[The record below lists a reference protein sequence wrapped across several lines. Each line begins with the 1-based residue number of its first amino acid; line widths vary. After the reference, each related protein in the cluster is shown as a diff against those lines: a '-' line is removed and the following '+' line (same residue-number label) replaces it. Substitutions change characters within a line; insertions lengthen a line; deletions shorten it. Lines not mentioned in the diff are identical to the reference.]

1 MLLEAEAMACC
12 LLMIEPAVAEPAIA
26 GAPASRLSSPSAVIG
41 ATRMAVGACDWPFS
55 TASLKRVHF
64 GWGRLKTQRLLLALL
79 AFCTVLS
86 LAVRAEPQADATV
99 EHGLPPR
106 PALIPAETPVA
117 DVVLVSAAPA
127 NLSREAA
134 WPLRPGEALRLVYPL
149 PIQAEEVDPYGWR
162 YSETRQ
168 AWRMHAGQDLV
179 APQGTPVL
187 AMLPGHVALVEELD
201 GYGLTVVL
209 DHGRG
214 WQTLYAHLLNASVLP
229 GDFLPAATPL
239 GQVGQSGRASG
250 PHLHVELRRRDGDRM
265 LALDPTP
272 LIEQATRLLPQAP
285 PPLQQAQ
292 AMPSRF
298 P

>member
-1 MLLEAEAMACC
+1 MLGF
-12 LLMIEPAVAEPAIA
+12 IA
-26 GAPASRLSSPSAVIG
+26 
-41 ATRMAVGACDWPFS
+41 
-55 TASLKRVHF
+55 
-64 GWGRLKTQRLLLALL
+64 
-79 AFCTVLS
+79 AFS
-86 LAVRAEPQADATV
+86 LAVRAEPGLDAAMDAA
-99 EHGLPPR
+99 LPPR
-106 PALIPAETPVA
+106 PEQVPAETPVA
-117 DVVLVSAAPA
+117 DVVLAAALPA

-134 WPLRPGEALRLVYPL
+134 WPLRPGEPLRLVYPL
-149 PIQAEEVDPYGWR
+149 AIQAEEVDPYGWR
-162 YSETRQ
+162 FSESRQ

-179 APQGTPVL
+179 APEGTPVL
-187 AMLPGHVALVEELD
+187 AMLPGHVVLVEELD

-214 WQTLYAHLLNASVLP
+214 WQTLYAHLSGASVQS

-250 PHLHVELRRRDGDRM
+250 PHLHVELRRRDGERM

-272 LIEQATRLLPQAP
+272 LIDQATRLLPQAP

-292 AMPSRF
+292 GLLLPS

>member
-1 MLLEAEAMACC
+1 M
-12 LLMIEPAVAEPAIA
+12 
-26 GAPASRLSSPSAVIG
+26 R
-41 ATRMAVGACDWPFS
+41 
-55 TASLKRVHF
+55 
-64 GWGRLKTQRLLLALL
+64 RLLFALL
-79 AFCTVLS
+79 AFCTALS
-86 LAVRAEPQADATV
+86 LAVRAEPQQAPPADQL
-99 EHGLPPR
+99 LPPR
-106 PALIPAETPVA
+106 PLLLPSETPVS
-117 DVVLVSAAPA
+117 DVVLLSSVPP
-127 NLSREAA
+127 NLPSEKA
-134 WPLRPGEALRLVYPL
+134 WPQRPGEPLRLVYPL
-149 PIQAEEVDPYGWR
+149 ASPAEEVDPYGWR
-162 YSETRQ
+162 YSESRQ

-179 APQGTPVL
+179 VPEGTPVL
-187 AMLPGHVALVEELD
+187 AMLPGHVVLAEELD

-214 WQTLYAHLLNASVLP
+214 WQTLYAHLRVASVQP

-285 PPLQQAQ
+285 PPLEQAQ
-292 AMPSRF
+292 GIPLQF